1 MERIQQIRNQFGE
14 TFSALSVAQK
24 AGIASALAL
33 TIAALGWIVASASST
48 PYATL
53 FANMPESQL
62 ARVIDELDTR
72 GVPYELRGNSTIL
85 VPQDQVYATRIQLVG
100 NGLASSEGK
109 GYELFDNTE
118 FGVPTLIQNINYN
131 RAMETELARSISQL
145 EAVQAARVHLVR
157 PEDTL
162 FEEDEVPPSASV
174 VLDLQYGVRPDSSEI
189 DSIRFLV
196 AGAVEGL
203 LPEAIAIVDSAGNV
217 LARPDDET
225 GAGTGRMVEAARELE
240 LSLQQRVLA
249 VLEPI
254 VGYGKVRTSI
264 AVDLDTSERVE
275 TAEEYDPDVVAV
287 LSEQVTE
294 ETSNRETTGAGGAAG
309 AVANLQAGGG
319 DGQDSD
325 SESSVRT
332 NSNTVFG
339 VNNTVR
345 QRVQSGYTVERISVA
360 VVVDGV
366 ALGAA
371 GAAPPVAAAAAPA
384 EGAEGEAAAVAIP
397 PRAFSQAE
405 LANLSALVESAVGF
419 DSTRGDRVTLEP
431 FAFVGAQRIAPA
443 AQPVWSSPSFFVP
456 VLRYALLGF
465 GMLLLFGLVVRPVMK
480 LIVAKPERAEAAS
493 DTQMIVRTVAELEA
507 EGLRPT
513 EADIYEELRQ
523 RVMELTAE
531 DTDRASEVITEWIR
545 VDAV

>member
-62 ARVIDELDTR
+62 ARVIDELDSR

-203 LPEAIAIVDSAGNV
+203 LPEAIAIVDSRATCSH
-217 LARPDDET
+217 APTTRP
-225 GAGTGRMVEAARELE
+225 
-240 LSLQQRVLA
+240 
-249 VLEPI
+249 
-254 VGYGKVRTSI
+254 
-264 AVDLDTSERVE
+264 
-275 TAEEYDPDVVAV
+275 
-287 LSEQVTE
+287 
-294 ETSNRETTGAGGAAG
+294 
-309 AVANLQAGGG
+309 
-319 DGQDSD
+319 
-325 SESSVRT
+325 
-332 NSNTVFG
+332 
-339 VNNTVR
+339 
-345 QRVQSGYTVERISVA
+345 
-360 VVVDGV
+360 
-366 ALGAA
+366 
-371 GAAPPVAAAAAPA
+371 AP
-384 EGAEGEAAAVAIP
+384 
-397 PRAFSQAE
+397 
-405 LANLSALVESAVGF
+405 
-419 DSTRGDRVTLEP
+419 
-431 FAFVGAQRIAPA
+431 APA
-443 AQPVWSSPSFFVP
+443 AWS
-456 VLRYALLGF
+456 
-465 GMLLLFGLVVRPVMK
+465 RP
-480 LIVAKPERAEAAS
+480 
-493 DTQMIVRTVAELEA
+493 
-507 EGLRPT
+507 
-513 EADIYEELRQ
+513 
-523 RVMELTAE
+523 
-531 DTDRASEVITEWIR
+531 RASLS
-545 VDAV
+545 

>member
-1 MERIQQIRNQFGE
+1 
-14 TFSALSVAQK
+14 
-24 AGIASALAL
+24 
-33 TIAALGWIVASASST
+33 
-48 PYATL
+48 
-53 FANMPESQL
+53 
-62 ARVIDELDTR
+62 
-72 GVPYELRGNSTIL
+72 
-85 VPQDQVYATRIQLVG
+85 
-100 NGLASSEGK
+100 
-109 GYELFDNTE
+109 
-118 FGVPTLIQNINYN
+118 
-131 RAMETELARSISQL
+131 
-145 EAVQAARVHLVR
+145 
-157 PEDTL
+157 
-162 FEEDEVPPSASV
+162 
-174 VLDLQYGVRPDSSEI
+174 
-189 DSIRFLV
+189 
-196 AGAVEGL
+196 
-203 LPEAIAIVDSAGNV
+203 
-217 LARPDDET
+217 
-225 GAGTGRMVEAARELE
+225 MVEAARELE

-294 ETSNRETTGAGGAAG
+294 ETSNRETTGAGGATG

-419 DSTRGDRVTLEP
+419 DSARGDRVTLEP

-480 LIVAKPERAEAAS
+480 LIVAKPEQAEAAS